1 VRLLRLVP
9 DETKFD
15 FMRFRRI
22 SFPLSAILSVLAIVI
37 YFTVGLNFGID
48 FIGGTLMEVQS
59 KSGPADLAKMRT
71 DLNALQ
77 LGDVQLQ
84 QFGPPTDV
92 LIRVPQQPGGEEAQ
106 QQAVAKVRAVL
117 GDAVEYRRVEV
128 VGPRVSSELLSY
140 GTLGVMLAIIG
151 ILIYL
156 WFRFEWQFAVGA
168 MIANVHDLVL
178 TVGFMSLM
186 GLDFDLSSIAAL
198 LTILGYSL
206 NDTVV
211 IYDRIREMLRRY
223 KKMPMHDLLNISV
236 NATLSR
242 SVITHV
248 TVTLALLSLL
258 AFGGPVIHS
267 FTAAMTFGAVLVGSY
282 TSIFIAAPILIYLG
296 VGQGREMSGPDDT
309 PDDAETPAKAG
320 QPSKRPAP
328 AKR

>member
-9 DETKFD
+9 DDTKFD

-22 SFPLSAILSVLAIVI
+22 SFPLSALLSVMAIVA
-37 YFTVGLNFGID
+37 YFSIGLNFGID
-48 FIGGTLMEVQS
+48 FVGGTLLEVQS
-59 KSGPADLAKMRT
+59 KSGPANLSEMRT
-71 DLNALQ
+71 KLNALNF
-77 LGDVQLQ
+77 GDVQLQ
-84 QFGPPTDV
+84 QFGAPTDV

-106 QQAVAKVRAVL
+106 QQAVSKVRATL
-117 GDAVEYRRVEV
+117 GDSVDYRRVEV
-128 VGPRVSSELLSY
+128 VGPRISSELLSY
-140 GTLGVMLAIIG
+140 GTLGLMIAIIG

-156 WFRFEWQFAVGA
+156 WFRFEWQFALGA
-168 MIANVHDLVL
+168 MLANVHDIVL
-178 TVGFMSLM
+178 TIGFMSIM
-186 GLDFDLSSIAAL
+186 QLDFDLTSIAAL

-223 KKMPMHDLLNISV
+223 KKMPTPELINIAI

-242 SVITHV
+242 SIITHV

-258 AFGGPVIHS
+258 IFGGPVIHS

-282 TSIFIAAPILIYLG
+282 TSIFIAAPMLIYLG
-296 VGQGREMSGPDDT
+296 VGQSRLASEEEDEP
-309 PDDAETPAKAG
+309 AERATPA
-320 QPSKRPAP
+320 PAP